1 MSPHATHDLQEELD
15 TIDPDVR
22 AKLARA
28 GFDAA
33 RLLDLAKDLGQG
45 TAAERRDKRNRVPG
59 PVEPPSEDEIWAIP
73 PLSSDGEGAAP
84 SERHRELEALGLEA
98 LKKGELAFAVLA
110 GGMATRMGGV
120 VKALVEALPGHTFL
134 DVRLRENRLWSARA
148 GKPVPLWLMTS
159 DATDEPTRQALAAH
173 RADEGDAHVKTFLQ
187 DLGPR
192 LTPDGHLFHGDDGR
206 PSLYSPG
213 HGDLVD
219 ALRRSGLLRDF
230 LAAGGR
236 YVWIAN
242 LDNLGATIDPVLL
255 GLFIENH
262 AAGQRVDVMCEVTD
276 KDPGDRGG
284 IPVHALGKL
293 QVLEE
298 FRLPRDFDASRVSVF
313 NTNTFLVSAEALQ
326 TADIAWNWFEVEKN
340 VDGKPAIQFE
350 RLLQELTGAM
360 RAAYVRVPRRGAASR
375 FLPVKDREELEA
387 RRNTI
392 LEVARSRGIL

>member
-1 MSPHATHDLQEELD
+1 MSPHPSHDLQEELD
-15 TIDPDVR
+15 TIDPDLHAR
-22 AKLARA
+22 LTRA

-33 RLLDLAKDLGQG
+33 RLLHLAKDLGQG

-59 PVEPPSEDEIWAIP
+59 PVEPPSEDEIWSIP
-73 PLSSDGEGAAP
+73 QPG
-84 SERHRELEALGLEA
+84 SERHRQLEALGLEA
-98 LKKGELAFAVLA
+98 LQKGELAFAVLA

-120 VKALVEALPGHTFL
+120 VKALVEVTPGHTFL
-134 DVRLRENRLWSARA
+134 DVRLRENRLWSERA

-159 DATDEPTRQALAAH
+159 DATDEPTRSALSKA
-173 RADEGDAHVKTFLQ
+173 GVGAHVKTFLQ

-192 LTPDGHLFHGDDGR
+192 LTPDGHLFRGADGR

-219 ALRRSGLLRDF
+219 AVRRSGLLRDF

-262 AAGQRVDVMCEVTD
+262 TKGQRVDVMCEVTD

-298 FRLPRDFDASRVSVF
+298 FRLPRDFDATKVSVF
-313 NTNTFLVSAEALQ
+313 NTNTFVVGAEALQ

-392 LEVARSRGIL
+392 LEVARSRGILLP